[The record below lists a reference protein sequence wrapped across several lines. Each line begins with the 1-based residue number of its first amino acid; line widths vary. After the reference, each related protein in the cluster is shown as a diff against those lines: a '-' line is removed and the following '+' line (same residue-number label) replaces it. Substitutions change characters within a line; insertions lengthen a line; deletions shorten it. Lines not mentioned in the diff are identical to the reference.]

1 MGKQHDVQ
9 IINAT
14 MQHIAPLLSRVRQAD
29 IDEFY
34 AMSMLSPREVLE
46 KGILQST
53 KAWAGIIDGEVIT
66 IFGVSPGSMLTGIGV
81 PWLVGSDLLEKYQKI
96 FLRRCR
102 PVLNSMLAIYP
113 ELINY
118 VDARNHVAKGWL
130 HWLGFKLEEAKPTG
144 VLNYP
149 FHRFSMRV
157 ESCVTPLH

>member
-1 MGKQHDVQ
+1 MAKQHDVQ

-46 KGILQST
+46 KGISQST
-53 KAWAGIIDGEVIT
+53 KAWAGIIDGRVIT

-149 FHRFSMRV
+149 FHRFSMRA
-157 ESCVTPLH
+157 ESCVTPSH

>member
-14 MQHIAPLLSRVRQAD
+14 KAHIERLLPHVRQAD

-53 KAWAGIIDGEVIT
+53 KAWAGIIDGRVIT
-66 IFGVSPGSMLTGIGV
+66 IFGVSPGSILTGIGV

-157 ESCVTPLH
+157 ESCVTPSH

>member
-1 MGKQHDVQ
+1 MVSKHHVQ
-9 IINAT
+9 IISAT
-14 MQHIAPLLSRVRQAD
+14 KQHIAPLLPHVRQAD

-46 KGILQST
+46 TGITQAT
-53 KAWAGIIDGEVIT
+53 QAWAGIIDHQVVT
-66 IFGVSPGSMLTGIGV
+66 IFGVSPGSILNGIGV

-102 PVLNSMLAIYP
+102 PVLNAMLALYP

-149 FHRFSMRV
+149 FHRFSMRA
-157 ESCVTPLH
+157 ESCVTLSH

>member
-9 IINAT
+9 IIKAT
-14 MQHIAPLLSRVRQAD
+14 KAHIERLLPHVRQAD

-66 IFGVSPGSMLTGIGV
+66 IFGVSPGSILTGIGV

-144 VLNYP
+144 VLNYS

-157 ESCVTPLH
+157 ESCVTPSH